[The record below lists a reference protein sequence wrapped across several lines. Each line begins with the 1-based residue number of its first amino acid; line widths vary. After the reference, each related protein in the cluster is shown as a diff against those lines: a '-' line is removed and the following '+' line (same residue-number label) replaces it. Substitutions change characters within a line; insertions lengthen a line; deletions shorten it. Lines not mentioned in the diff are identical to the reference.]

1 MKKLTTEEY
10 INKAKEKH
18 GDLYDYTKTK
28 YINSTTKVTIT
39 CPIHGDWETNA
50 RNHISTT
57 AGKCGCPKC
66 SGRGLSSEEWVEK
79 FNKVHNNKFN
89 YSKFVYTSIYEKST
103 IICNVHGEF
112 EQSPHN
118 HSQGQQCPEC
128 SRKEAWLHNSYYNV
142 TNAQKNKTEWLSIPC
157 NLYVIKMTSQDE
169 VFYKIGITSQ
179 DISRRFREHDTPYI
193 VTLVEL
199 IESNRFD
206 AIMLESRLQ
215 DLHKEYRYEPK
226 QFFKGHTECFTK
238 FKGIL
243 ND

>member
-1 MKKLTTEEY
+1 M
-10 INKAKEKH
+10 
-18 GDLYDYTKTK
+18 TKTK
-28 YINSTTKVTIT
+28 
-39 CPIHGDWETNA
+39 
-50 RNHISTT
+50 
-57 AGKCGCPKC
+57 
-66 SGRGLSSEEWVEK
+66 
-79 FNKVHNNKFN
+79 
-89 YSKFVYTSIYEKST
+89 
-103 IICNVHGEF
+103 
-112 EQSPHN
+112 
-118 HSQGQQCPEC
+118 
-128 SRKEAWLHNSYYNV
+128 
-142 TNAQKNKTEWLSIPC
+142 KNKTELLSIPC

-169 VFYKIGITSQ
+169 AFYKIGITSQ
-179 DISRRFREHDTPYI
+179 DISRRFREHDTPYK